1 MKPAPVAPWAAS
13 ASEPAAAA
21 NLNQIMMEEKLA
33 ESLAESIAA
42 AKPAPAH
49 TAKAPGSASK
59 RVPPTK
65 SAGRGAVKERQ
76 QQHQQQQHVNI
87 SKPSAKPAVE
97 RSPEQAPVSANDQ
110 DFNAVADF
118 ILEGD
123 DEKPHDSVP
132 FSSAGSGMFG
142 SAPQLDNNLTAGWSQ
157 SGWSS
162 VPGSWDG
169 QGKPVSVNYATA
181 FSATG
186 DGGFGGQFNTPQLGL
201 GFIQQ
206 QVWADAGSSFQ
217 QPTITS
223 PALFGGSLQG
233 SEPPAP
239 QWSSTQLASWDI
251 SGGGGLP
258 ASSQKSSETKQ
269 LQHVASRTDQ
279 VGLQPMDSSQST
291 SNNKYTKQQ
300 GGAPRDNARPIRGRG
315 GGPKVGGG
323 HRPEVPPAVAAP
335 APAPQQAETNKDEQP
350 GGGAPKPTQRPTR
363 GTYQPRG
370 GGKRPVG
377 PGNNKPMA
385 TSNEGAGDVAQIKAP
400 AVASGDNA
408 NNMSS
413 NSNSKS
419 SGPVARAEGAEVPAQ
434 AASAPHSASRPVRGR
449 GGSKPYV
456 PHHLRD
462 KQRDGGAAPAKET

>member
-1 MKPAPVAPWAAS
+1 MQSIKPAPVAPWAAS
-13 ASEPAAAA
+13 ASEPPAAA

-33 ESLAESIAA
+33 ETLAESIAA
-42 AKPAPAH
+42 AKPAPAQP
-49 TAKAPGSASK
+49 AKAPGSAGK
-59 RVPPTK
+59 RVLPTK

-76 QQHQQQQHVNI
+76 QQQQQHVNI
-87 SKPSAKPAVE
+87 HKPSAKPAVE

-142 SAPQLDNNLTAGWSQ
+142 SAPQLDNNITAGWSQ

-206 QVWADAGSSFQ
+206 QVWADSGSSFPQ
-217 QPTITS
+217 TTITS

-233 SEPPAP
+233 GAEPPAP

-251 SGGGGLP
+251 SGGLP
-258 ASSQKSSETKQ
+258 APSQKPSVTKQ
-269 LQHVASRTDQ
+269 LQQAPARADQ
-279 VGLQPMDSSQST
+279 VGLQPMDTAQST
-291 SNNKYTKQQ
+291 SNNKYNKQQ
-300 GGAPRDNARPIRGRG
+300 GQGARDNARPIRGRG
-315 GGPKVGGG
+315 GGPKAAGG
-323 HRPEVPPAVAAP
+323 HRSEAPPAVAV
-335 APAPQQAETNKDEQP
+335 PAPQQTETNKEEQP
-350 GGGAPKPTQRPTR
+350 ASASKPLQRPTR

-370 GGKRPVG
+370 GKRPVG
-377 PGNNKPMA
+377 PGGKPVV
-385 TSNEGAGDVAQIKAP
+385 TSGEAPGDTPQVKVP
-400 AVASGDNA
+400 ALASADNA
-408 NNMSS
+408 NSSNNMSS
-413 NSNSKS
+413 SNNKS
-419 SGPVARAEGAEVPAQ
+419 SGPVARAEGGEASAQ
-434 AASAPHSASRPVRGR
+434 AAPVPHSRPARGR

-462 KQRDGGAAPAKET
+462 KQRDGGAAPPKET